1 MMILFGFIKKEI
13 IQTLRNRIM
22 LVAILIMPLV
32 QAVIIT
38 LALNNEAKNINL
50 GIECKANDY
59 MMQTILDKTI
69 SSGWFNKVT
78 LIQESP
84 FRAIQKGKVDAVII
98 APNGGFAKSVGN
110 FKPQLQL
117 LVDATNVLKAQSIE
131 AYIKSIVGSVLKENK
146 LSFPVGVSSSGVDF
160 KIRILFNP
168 EMNSTHYLYPFLIVI
183 IMTVTLLSL
192 ICISITREKETGT
205 IETLIAAPIR
215 SYQLILGKCIPYI
228 GIGFVNLF
236 TMLGLGKIIFHLP
249 FRGDFFLFVV
259 LFFVFAFAICAFGV
273 FLSTFCQT
281 QQQAMLGMM
290 IFLFLSLMLSGGLG
304 AIENMPL
311 LLKGFAHF
319 LPLSHYTSLARN
331 MILKGTDLHYFMLHT
346 GSIFIFGFVSA
357 ILAFKRFKT
366 TL

>member
-1 MMILFGFIKKEI
+1 MTILLGFIRKEI

-22 LVAILIMPLV
+22 LVAILIMPLI

-50 GIECKANDY
+50 GVECKANDY
-59 MMQTILDKTI
+59 LMQNILDKTI
-69 SSGWFNKVT
+69 ASGWFNRITSVK
-78 LIQESP
+78 ESP
-84 FRAIQKGKVDAVII
+84 FRAIQRGEVDAVLV
-98 APNGGFAKSVGN
+98 ASNGGFTRSVGN
-110 FKPQLQL
+110 LKPQLQL
-117 LVDATNVLKAQSIE
+117 LVDATNVLKAQAIE
-131 AYIKSIVGSVLKENK
+131 SYMRSIVGSVLKESK
-146 LSFPVGVSSSGVDF
+146 LSSPTGVSGVNF

-183 IMTVTLLSL
+183 IMTVTVLSL
-192 ICISITREKETGT
+192 VCISITREKETGT
-205 IETLIAAPIR
+205 IETLIAAPIK

-228 GIGFVNLF
+228 GIGFINLF

-249 FRGDFFLFVV
+249 FRGNFFLFVV
-259 LFFVFAFAICAFGV
+259 LFFIFAFAICSFGV
-273 FLSTFCQT
+273 FLSTFCKT

-290 IFLFLSLMLSGGLG
+290 IFLFLAMMLSGGLG
-304 AIENMPL
+304 AIENMPPL
-311 LLKGFAHF
+311 LRWFSHL

-331 MILKGTDLHYFMLHT
+331 MILKGTDLQYFTLHA
-346 GSIFIFGFVSA
+346 GSIFIFGIVSS